1 MNIGSQEDVDPK
13 KPIEAINSLLTSCRL
28 QSTVVNSSNY
38 DREQRIYIPPS
49 VQPNA
54 QNRPSNPTYSEVVE
68 TINATPQQR
77 ETTESDSPPE
87 IKQKIKMFTG
97 AFQGKIHDLIQ
108 ESKFSK
114 ALQAIETNLNKE
126 SLGQTRTDLKQIEEI
141 RKQQLAKLFPTPRKV
156 ELKAVFRPF
165 KHAYFK
171 IKESEV
177 VDAIK
182 ELDASKSCGASGLS
196 NKIIKKLVNN
206 GRFIQILASAFETLI
221 NDPKQM
227 SQILPLFDLF
237 TYWILICDPSYFE
250 YLIFQVNITLYAN

>member
-1 MNIGSQEDVDPK
+1 M
-13 KPIEAINSLLTSCRL
+13 
-28 QSTVVNSSNY
+28 
-38 DREQRIYIPPS
+38 
-49 VQPNA
+49 
-54 QNRPSNPTYSEVVE
+54 E
-68 TINATPQQR
+68 TN
-77 ETTESDSPPE
+77 ESDSPPE

-182 ELDASKSCGASGLS
+182 ELDTSKSWASGLS

-221 NDPKQM
+221 NDHSKCLKYSHFLNLEQLLSRKTM
-227 SQILPLFDLF
+227 VQADHLRSMRL
-237 TYWILICDPSYFE
+237 
-250 YLIFQVNITLYAN
+250 